1 MKKIL
6 LAIVAVSLL
15 FLASCDRNTASDSSN
30 SIDDN
35 KTSIENVSPIPV
47 EVPKIPTSEAR
58 SDGPECVYPEKQ
70 VNSNISPEIY
80 KNHYDV
86 ISLKNISAKK
96 TADILGR
103 FFPECSFSEGERGS
117 RLLIKGKQED
127 ISEASKFIKLIDN
140 PLPQI
145 SIESKIMEIS
155 ESSLKNLGI
164 VWGNTAGSFKISVDN
179 NGGVSGND
187 LSATISALA
196 SNGDAHLIANPH
208 ISTLDNTEAVVN
220 IGSKIPYAVPVS
232 TASTSTQWAV
242 QYIDAG
248 VTLKITPRLGEDGT
262 ITASIHP
269 EVSSVSEWRT
279 TPAGEFPVISTRNAD
294 AVVHVKD
301 GETIIIGG
309 LIDEADRENVL
320 KIPLAGDIPI
330 IKELFTK
337 RTKEKTRTEV
347 VFMIT
352 PHVNKL

>member
-155 ESSLKNLGI
+155 ESSLRNLGI
-164 VWGNTAGSFKISVDN
+164 VWGNTRQGR
-179 NGGVSGND
+179 
-187 LSATISALA
+187 T
-196 SNGDAHLIANPH
+196 
-208 ISTLDNTEAVVN
+208 
-220 IGSKIPYAVPVS
+220 
-232 TASTSTQWAV
+232 
-242 QYIDAG
+242 
-248 VTLKITPRLGEDGT
+248 
-262 ITASIHP
+262 P
-269 EVSSVSEWRT
+269 EVST
-279 TPAGEFPVISTRNAD
+279 
-294 AVVHVKD
+294 
-301 GETIIIGG
+301 
-309 LIDEADRENVL
+309 L
-320 KIPLAGDIPI
+320 
-330 IKELFTK
+330 
-337 RTKEKTRTEV
+337 
-347 VFMIT
+347 
-352 PHVNKL
+352 